1 MTSTNDHADVSL
13 SMDVNLPLG
22 YGSGRIEFG
31 KKIVLS
37 VQGKKIAVPEHVF
50 WNKAALTEFVNLQ
63 MDLHRTLTGE
73 TLRSFSI
80 EASNL
85 DDVQRHDAG
94 EQKIRAYEGAEA
106 EREALAD
113 LTVNPVEIE
122 AGDGHIYL
130 GTVRK
135 RRTLQE
141 VIAERSDADVYAA
154 RTSKPPIGD
163 NPFQRPGRSY

>member
-80 EASNL
+80 EASNIE
-85 DDVQRHDAG
+85 DVQRHDAG
-94 EQKIRAYEGAEA
+94 EEKIRTYAEA
-106 EREALAD
+106 ETD
-113 LTVNPVEIE
+113 LTVEPVGIE
-122 AGDGHIYL
+122 ATANEVYYEMQ
-130 GTVRK
+130 K
-135 RRTLQE
+135 RLHE
-141 VIAERSDADVYAA
+141 PISKAEFA
-154 RTSKPPIGD
+154 R
-163 NPFQRPGRSY
+163 RPGRLY